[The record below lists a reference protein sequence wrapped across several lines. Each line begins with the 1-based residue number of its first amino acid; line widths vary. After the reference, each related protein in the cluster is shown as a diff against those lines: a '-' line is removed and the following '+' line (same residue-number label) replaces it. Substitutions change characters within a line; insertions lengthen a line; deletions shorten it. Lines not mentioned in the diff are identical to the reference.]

1 MSVYRALY
9 RKWRPMTFDDV
20 VGQKHISDTLRSSV
34 ASGRIAHAYLFC
46 GTRGT
51 GKTSTAKIF
60 SRAVNCE
67 NPVNGE
73 PCNECPT
80 CKGILGGSILDV
92 YEMDAAS
99 NRGVENIREIRDEV
113 VYTPVGCKYKVYIID
128 EVHMLTAEAFNALL
142 KTLEEPPP
150 HVLFVL
156 ATTEPHKI
164 PQTVLSR
171 CQRFDFRRI
180 GVDEISG
187 RISKIASSEGIDI
200 TPDAAELIAE
210 LGDGS
215 MRDAIS
221 LLDRCTG
228 FGEDKLTTDRV
239 SDIIGIVGTNRLF
252 EIADAVAENNARGAL
267 LVSGEVLRIGGEA
280 QNLLENLIEHFR
292 CLLICKAADDTK
304 DLLEKT
310 EQSAQRYSEQAKG
323 FSVERLLFSIKILG
337 EYLSL
342 SKWMSNP
349 KIAVEMAMVK
359 LCMPSY
365 SSDNDALLAR
375 IEQLETTVANLG
387 SGTALPSLSN
397 DKKTVP
403 TDELPPWD
411 IEEDVPD
418 KQQNVEPSQPVSQA
432 SPDVGSKWEF
442 WPEALSE
449 IKKES
454 KSLFAFLY
462 IADTVLKGDAIEIE
476 VGSRLAYDKI
486 ATPAGIEY
494 LSKLFSRISGQ
505 NLSVKIFIKGERPS
519 EDEPDSNAPSIMD
532 LAAKREMLGDKIEIV
547 E

>member
-20 VGQKHISDTLRSSV
+20 IGQKHISDTLRGSV
-34 ASGRIAHAYLFC
+34 ESGRIAHAYLFC

-51 GKTSTAKIF
+51 GKTTTAKIF

-67 NPVNGE
+67 NPLGGE

-80 CKGILGGSILDV
+80 CRGILDGSILDV

-113 VYTPVGCKYKVYIID
+113 IYTPVGCSYKVYIID

-150 HVLFVL
+150 HVLFIL

-164 PQTVLSR
+164 PSTVLSR

-180 GVDEISG
+180 GIDDIARRIGKISE
-187 RISKIASSEGIDI
+187 AEGIDI

-221 LLDRCTG
+221 LLDRCAG
-228 FGEDKLTTDRV
+228 FGKDKLTTDRV
-239 SDIIGIVGTNRLF
+239 SDIVGIVGANRLF
-252 EIADAVAENNARGAL
+252 EIADAVAENNAHAAL
-267 LVSGEVLRIGGEA
+267 VHSGEVLRVGGEA

-292 CLLICKAADDTK
+292 CLLICKATNEASELID
-304 DLLEKT
+304 KT
-310 EQSAQRYSEQAKG
+310 EQSAQRYGEQADK
-323 FSVERLLFSIKILG
+323 FSVERLLFSIKALG
-337 EYLSL
+337 EYLAQA
-342 SKWMSNP
+342 KWMSNP
-349 KIAVEMAMVK
+349 KIAVEMAMIK
-359 LCMPSY
+359 LCSPSY
-365 SSDNDALLAR
+365 STDSDALLAR
-375 IEQLETTVANLG
+375 IEKLETAIANI
-387 SGTALPSLSN
+387 GTGTLEKASVRETPAPS
-397 DKKTVP
+397 P
-403 TDELPPWD
+403 EELPPWD
-411 IEEDVPD
+411 TGEEEPTR
-418 KQQNVEPSQPVSQA
+418 KQNEEVTPKQTTSAEN
-432 SPDVGSKWEF
+432 GTKWEF
-442 WPEALSE
+442 WAEALGE

-462 IADTVLKGDAIEIE
+462 IANAEQRGANIEIE
-476 VGSRLAYDKI
+476 VGSQLAYDKI

-494 LSKLFSRISGQ
+494 LSKLFSRIGGQ

-519 EDEPDSNAPSIMD
+519 DEENSQPSIMD
-532 LAAKREMLGDKIEIV
+532 LAAKRDIIGDKMEIV

>member
-20 VGQKHISDTLRSSV
+20 IGQKHISDTLRGSV
-34 ASGRIAHAYLFC
+34 ESGRIAHAYLFC

-51 GKTSTAKIF
+51 GKTTTAKIF

-67 NPVNGE
+67 NPADGE

-80 CKGILGGSILDV
+80 CRGILDGSILDV

-113 VYTPVGCKYKVYIID
+113 IYTPVGCSYKVYIID

-150 HVLFVL
+150 HVLFIL

-164 PQTVLSR
+164 PSTVLSR

-180 GVDEISG
+180 GIDDIARRIGKISE
-187 RISKIASSEGIDI
+187 AEGIDI

-221 LLDRCTG
+221 LLDRCAG
-228 FGEDKLTTDRV
+228 FGKDKLTTDRV
-239 SDIIGIVGTNRLF
+239 SDIVGIVGANRLF
-252 EIADAVAENNARGAL
+252 EIADAIAENNARVAL
-267 LVSGEVLRIGGEA
+267 LHSGEVLCVGGEA
-280 QNLLENLIEHFR
+280 QNLLESLIEHFR
-292 CLLICKAADDTK
+292 CLLICKATDDTT

-310 EQSAQRYSEQAKG
+310 EQSAQKYGEQAEK
-323 FSVERLLFSIKILG
+323 FSVERLLFSIKALG
-337 EYLSL
+337 EYLAQA
-342 SKWMSNP
+342 KWMSNP

-359 LCMPSY
+359 LCSPSY
-365 SSDNDALLAR
+365 ASDSDALLAR
-375 IEQLETTVANLG
+375 IEKLETAVANLG
-387 SGTALPSLSN
+387 TGVVKKAPAAENHSPSAE
-397 DKKTVP
+397 
-403 TDELPPWD
+403 ELPPWD
-411 IEEDVPD
+411 VEEDVPCTD
-418 KQQNVEPSQPVSQA
+418 NKEAAQKPETSADN
-432 SPDVGSKWEF
+432 GTKWEF
-442 WPEALSE
+442 WAEALGE

-462 IADTVLKGDAIEIE
+462 IANATQRGANIEIE
-476 VGSRLAYDKI
+476 VGSQLAYDKI

-494 LSKLFSRISGQ
+494 LSKLFSRIGGQ
-505 NLSVKIFIKGERPS
+505 DLSVKIFIKGERPS
-519 EDEPDSNAPSIMD
+519 DEEASQPSIMD
-532 LAAKREMLGDKIEIV
+532 LAAKRDIIGDKMEIV

>member
-20 VGQKHISDTLRSSV
+20 IGQKHISDTLRGSIE
-34 ASGRIAHAYLFC
+34 SGRIAHAYLFC

-51 GKTSTAKIF
+51 GKTTTAKIF

-67 NPVNGE
+67 NPIGGE

-80 CKGILGGSILDV
+80 CRGILDGSILDV

-113 VYTPVGCKYKVYIID
+113 IYAPAGCSYKVYIID

-150 HVLFVL
+150 HVLFIL

-164 PQTVLSR
+164 PSTVLSR

-180 GVDEISG
+180 GIDD
-187 RISKIASSEGIDI
+187 IASRIAKISEAEGIEI

-221 LLDRCTG
+221 LLDRCAG
-228 FGEDKLTTDRV
+228 FGKDKLTTDRV
-239 SDIIGIVGTNRLF
+239 YDIVGIVGANRLF
-252 EIADAVAENNARGAL
+252 EIADTIAENDARAAL
-267 LVSGEVLRIGGEA
+267 LHSGDVLRVGGEA

-292 CLLICKAADDTK
+292 CLLICKATDDAT

-310 EQSAQRYSEQAKG
+310 EQSAQKYGEQAEK
-323 FSVERLLFSIKILG
+323 FSVERLLFSIKALG
-337 EYLSL
+337 EYLAQA
-342 SKWMSNP
+342 KWMSNP

-359 LCMPSY
+359 LCSPSY
-365 SSDNDALLAR
+365 ASDSEALLAR
-375 IEQLETTVANLG
+375 IEKLETAVANLG
-387 SGTALPSLSN
+387 TGVLRKAPVREAAAPS
-397 DKKTVP
+397 TE
-403 TDELPPWD
+403 ELPPWD
-411 IEEDVPD
+411 TEEDAPAQ
-418 KQQNVEPSQPVSQA
+418 KQNEEVLTEPKA
-432 SPDVGSKWEF
+432 SVDNGTKWEF
-442 WPEALSE
+442 WAEALNE

-462 IADTVLKGDAIEIE
+462 IADATKRGANIEIE
-476 VGSRLAYDKI
+476 VGSQLAYDKI

-519 EDEPDSNAPSIMD
+519 IEENSQPSIMD
-532 LAAKREMLGDKIEIV
+532 LAAKRDIIGDKMEIV

>member
-20 VGQKHISDTLRSSV
+20 IGQKHISDTLRGSV
-34 ASGRIAHAYLFC
+34 ESGRIAHAYLFC

-51 GKTSTAKIF
+51 GKTTTAKIF

-67 NPVNGE
+67 NPVGGE

-80 CKGILGGSILDV
+80 CKGILDGSILDV

-113 VYTPVGCKYKVYIID
+113 IYTPVGCKHKVYIID

-150 HVLFVL
+150 HVLFIL

-164 PQTVLSR
+164 PSTVLSR

-180 GVDEISG
+180 GIDDIARRIGKISE
-187 RISKIASSEGIDI
+187 AEGIDI
-200 TPDAAELIAE
+200 TPDAAEIIAE

-228 FGEDKLTTDRV
+228 FGKDKLTTDRV
-239 SDIIGIVGTNRLF
+239 YDIVGIVGANRLF
-252 EIADAVAENNARGAL
+252 EIADAIAENNTRTAL
-267 LVSGEVLRIGGEA
+267 LRSGDVLRIGGEA

-292 CLLICKAADDTK
+292 CLLICKATNDASELID
-304 DLLEKT
+304 KT
-310 EQSAQRYSEQAKG
+310 EQSALKFSEQAEK
-323 FSVERLLFSIKILG
+323 FSVERLLFSIKALG
-337 EYLSL
+337 EYLAQA
-342 SKWMSNP
+342 KWMSNP

-359 LCMPSY
+359 LCSPIY
-365 SSDNDALLAR
+365 SADNDALLAR
-375 IEQLETTVANLG
+375 IEKLETAIANIGTGTLTKAPVAE
-387 SGTALPSLSN
+387 TTPSAE
-397 DKKTVP
+397 
-403 TDELPPWD
+403 ELPPWD
-411 IEEDVPD
+411 MEEEEVSQKQSEDVLSEKTIAD
-418 KQQNVEPSQPVSQA
+418 N
-432 SPDVGSKWEF
+432 GTKWEF
-442 WPEALSE
+442 WAEALNE

-462 IADTVLKGDAIEIE
+462 IADAIQRGSNIEIE
-476 VGSRLAYDKI
+476 VGSQLAYNKI
-486 ATPAGIEY
+486 ATPAGTEY
-494 LSKLFSRISGQ
+494 LSKLFSRIGGQ
-505 NLSVKIFIKGERPS
+505 NLSAKIFIKGERPS
-519 EDEPDSNAPSIMD
+519 DEENTQPSIMD
-532 LAAKREMLGDKIEIV
+532 LAAKRDIIGDKMEIV